1 MNIKN
6 IKTKGFRGFVDE
18 KEFELSSPIT
28 ILFGENGKGK
38 SSVLNAIEWCLFG
51 KESTGQ
57 NTGIRERID
66 WEIKNR
72 VSRECYVELEM
83 EVSEKPYILKRTWK
97 SKSKDE
103 ITLQSKDNEE
113 SFTGQEAER
122 KLDELL
128 NHFTFK
134 DFLSSVYQHQEVI
147 RFILTQEP
155 KDRNEA
161 MDRLLGLSDYRNIIA
176 GIDLSK
182 IKPDT
187 LENEIDGLREQIKAR
202 IDGLQKQIDTSQQE
216 LNDIGIKEEQISND
230 GIISFG
236 NEINKRI
243 LTFISE
249 LQLQS
254 SDEFKQLSPSDREVF
269 LYTCKNEIT
278 KLRTEMPGIEKQKK
292 IHEEILE
299 LNLSLEEYKRLKEKY
314 TDKESELNKFIKI
327 NGSLE
332 NLSEK
337 EKKIENEIKTKEQE
351 KEKVSL
357 LGTIIK
363 NSIDYLTES
372 PVEKDKCPVCGSVK
386 DNLLENL
393 QKKYEEKFKEEI
405 GILEKEIKE
414 KKYEKEKIREL
425 KGKAMQFMEEYNRA
439 KQEIEKKGK
448 EIREKHNIPDREDI
462 EKYLNAKINELNG
475 NEEELKTKIDEKQK
489 VLTEIEN
496 EIEKFRKI
504 RDILKLKEQ
513 IKKSCEIETTD
524 KWNALQKKSDELKKF
539 YEKLQTI
546 VEAVKTASKEEA
558 QSKINS
564 IGDKVSEY
572 FKFMTQHPGIDK
584 LELKVQ
590 RDVRTG
596 TNSYSFED
604 SRGENVTS

>member
-1 MNIKN
+1 
-6 IKTKGFRGFVDE
+6 
-18 KEFELSSPIT
+18 
-28 ILFGENGKGK
+28 
-38 SSVLNAIEWCLFG
+38 
-51 KESTGQ
+51 
-57 NTGIRERID
+57 
-66 WEIKNR
+66 
-72 VSRECYVELEM
+72 
-83 EVSEKPYILKRTWK
+83 
-97 SKSKDE
+97 
-103 ITLQSKDNEE
+103 
-113 SFTGQEAER
+113 
-122 KLDELL
+122 
-128 NHFTFK
+128 
-134 DFLSSVYQHQEVI
+134 
-147 RFILTQEP
+147 
-155 KDRNEA
+155 
-161 MDRLLGLSDYRNIIA
+161 
-176 GIDLSK
+176 
-182 IKPDT
+182 
-187 LENEIDGLREQIKAR
+187 
-202 IDGLQKQIDTSQQE
+202 
-216 LNDIGIKEEQISND
+216 
-230 GIISFG
+230 
-236 NEINKRI
+236 
-243 LTFISE
+243 
-249 LQLQS
+249 
-254 SDEFKQLSPSDREVF
+254 
-269 LYTCKNEIT
+269 
-278 KLRTEMPGIEKQKK
+278 MPGIEKQKK

-604 SRGENVTS
+604 SRGENVTSILSQGHYNSLALSIFLAIANLQDSHPFSFIMFDDPSQSLGQNEKEQFVEILNYVAENKNLIVSTMDNELFKLMNDKLTKEKTIYKFETWDKDKGPTIKKS